1 MEFGSEVGWSELL
14 LGMSMFTLMLG
25 MGLTLQGDD
34 FRRIATSPRATLVGT
49 VLQLLVMPIVGIAIA
64 RFFGLSPVLSS
75 GIVVLAACPGG
86 MFSNMMVH
94 LAKGNTALSVTLT
107 ATATLVT
114 LLTLP
119 LWVQFSLSLFAVDGT
134 APLDMPVIDT
144 ALRLGM
150 LTVLPIAIG
159 MGSRVRWPELAG
171 REQRLTWIG
180 VIGIVVAVTMQA
192 VERPALP
199 IDEMLASIPPA
210 LAFAVA
216 AMVIGVAIPLL
227 VRIPPR
233 ETITIAVEMVVKNT
247 LLGMVLVGQTLEF
260 EAILPILAF
269 GIFQIPGGL
278 LLLVG
283 WRTLEKRGVLTP
295 AAD

>member
-1 MEFGSEVGWSELL
+1 LEFGSGVGWSELL

-49 VLQLLVMPIVGIAIA
+49 VLQLLVMPIVGMAIA
-64 RFFGLSPVLSS
+64 RFFGLSQVLSS

-94 LAKGNTALSVTLT
+94 LARGNTALSVTLT

-114 LLTLP
+114 LFTLP
-119 LWVQFSLSLFAVDGT
+119 LWVRFSLSLFAVDGT
-134 APLDMPVIDT
+134 APVDMPVIDT

-150 LTVLPIAIG
+150 LTILPIAIG

-171 REQRLTWIG
+171 REQPLTWIG
-180 VIGIVVAVTMQA
+180 VTGIVVAVTMQA

-199 IDEMLASIPPA
+199 IDEILTSIPPA

-227 VRIPPR
+227 LRIPPR

-247 LLGMVLVGQTLEF
+247 LLGMVLVGQALEF

-269 GIFQIPGGL
+269 GIFQTPGGL